1 MTVTSRAAG
10 DLLTAAIFN
19 TKLESPILT
28 GEIQD
33 GAVTTAKL
41 ADSSVTAAKL
51 AGMPAARVYNSAAIS
66 ISHNLDT
73 VLTFNSECFDTDAIH
88 DTITNPSRLVCKTAG
103 LYLIVGHVRFA
114 SNPTGFRYIYIRVN
128 GTTSLGVQETPA
140 VSGVPTILSVATL
153 YQLAV
158 NDYVELVVFQNSG
171 AALNVEVSVAQSP
184 EFALVRV
191 SA

>member
-41 ADSSVTAAKL
+41 ADGGVTAAKL

-73 VLTFNSECFDTDAIH
+73 VLTFNSERFDTDAIH
-88 DTITNPSRLVCKTAG
+88 DTVTNPSRLVCKTAG

-114 SNPTGFRYIYIRVN
+114 SNATGFRYTYIRVN
-128 GTTSLGVQETPA
+128 GTTSLAVQETPA
-140 VSGVPTILSVATL
+140 VSGFPTILSVATL

-158 NDYVELVVFQNSG
+158 NDYAELLVYQNSG